1 MSSSVVRL
9 EQIQTFEI
17 VQEEIR
23 VETEWIESIGKAGKT
38 YTGGRLS

>member
-9 EQIQTFEI
+9 EQTFEI

-38 YTGGRLS
+38 YTGKRLS

>member
-23 VETEWIESIGKAGKT
+23 VETEWIESIGKEWNENFE
-38 YTGGRLS
+38 L

>member
-23 VETEWIESIGKAGKT
+23 VETEWIESIGKKWNENFE
-38 YTGGRLS
+38 L